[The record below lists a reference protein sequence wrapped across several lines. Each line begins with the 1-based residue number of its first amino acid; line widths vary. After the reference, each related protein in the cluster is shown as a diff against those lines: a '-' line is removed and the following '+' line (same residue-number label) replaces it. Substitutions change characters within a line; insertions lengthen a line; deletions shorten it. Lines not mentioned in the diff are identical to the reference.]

1 MKIRPLYDRVL
12 IERKEEEL
20 TTAGGI
26 VIPDSAKEKPTRGL
40 VVATGEGKL
49 LEDGKLRALAVK
61 IGDLVL
67 IGKYAGTEVKMNGKE
82 YVVLREDDIMGVV
95 EDK

>member
-1 MKIRPLYDRVL
+1 MKLRPLYDRVM
-12 IERKEEEL
+12 IEREKEEP
-20 TTAGGI
+20 TKGNVVI
-26 VIPDSAKEKPTRGL
+26 IPDTAQQKPMQGR

-49 LEDGKLRALAVK
+49 LDDGKLRALSVK

-67 IGKYAGTEVKMNGKE
+67 IGKYAGTEVKINGKE

-95 EDK
+95 EGQ